1 MKWEQVKGIP
11 VLFITGNAG
20 SHKQVRSIAAEA
32 ANYWGNHA
40 SQLPDTKSKGLRD
53 LDFFTADFNE
63 DITAFH
69 GQTLLDQAEYLNDA
83 VAYILSLYH
92 DPQNPRRD
100 PDQPDPTSV
109 IIIGHSMGGIV
120 ARTMLTLP
128 NYQANS
134 VNTIITLS
142 SPHARAPVS
151 FDEDIVATYKKING
165 YWRDSYSE
173 KWATDNPLSHVTL
186 ISLAGG
192 GLDTVVPSDYASLA
206 SLVPASHGFTVFTS
220 TIPNVWTGCDH
231 LAILWCDQLRKVI
244 VKALFEI
251 VDVRRSGQ
259 TKTRAE
265 RMHVFRKLF
274 LTGMEDD
281 ISRNVQAK
289 HINTFIT
296 LENETNRILASS
308 ERLVI
313 KELGKDSRTQTH
325 LLPVPVVLDSA
336 SGKKFTLLSDQA
348 IDGSGEA
355 RNIDVLLCSVYPLQ
369 KSGNSLLLRRE
380 IDAGSTR
387 LICRPA
393 ASDLIQ
399 LPASTSSSTY
409 PFKTIEPFS
418 YFQYNIEDISEYQF
432 VAIVDKNKSPSSGWV
447 IAEFSDKSTSQVDS
461 QLGLWQLLTNGLHI
475 SLPAGRPMTM
485 NIKIPAMLSSLLV
498 YKLRLGTQSCADG
511 SLFTP
516 FVRQYIQEP
525 YESKYFVNVKEAD
538 INFHGRSPFMP
549 PSLRTTAVS
558 KGLSLQVW
566 SDPTCG
572 TSMDLSL
579 IPDIRGSLGK
589 LVMRYRTVY
598 PSIPLVVIALVLRK
612 QFVIHDKTGKLSSS
626 IP

>member
-1 MKWEQVKGIP
+1 M
-11 VLFITGNAG
+11 
-20 SHKQVRSIAAEA
+20 
-32 ANYWGNHA
+32 
-40 SQLPDTKSKGLRD
+40 PDAKSKGLRE

-69 GQTLLDQAEYLNDA
+69 GQTMLDQAEYLNDA
-83 VAYILSLYH
+83 VAYVLSLYH
-92 DPQNPRRD
+92 DPKSPRRD
-100 PDQPDPTSV
+100 LDQPDPTSV

-134 VNTIITLS
+134 INTIITLS

-151 FDEDIVATYKKING
+151 FDEDVVTTYKKING
-165 YWRDSYSE
+165 YWRDSYSQT
-173 KWATDNPLSHVTL
+173 WATDNPLSHVTL

-192 GLDTVVPSDYASLA
+192 GLDTIVPSDYASLA

-244 VKALFEI
+244 AKALFEVI
-251 VDVRRSGQ
+251 DVRRPSQ
-259 TKTRAE
+259 TKSRAE

-281 ISRNVQAK
+281 VNRNAQNQDAK
-289 HINTFIT
+289 THIT
-296 LENETNRILASS
+296 LENETNKILSS
-308 ERLVI
+308 NERLVI
-313 KELGKDSRTQTH
+313 RELGKDSTAQTH
-325 LLPVPVVLDSA
+325 LLRIPVLLDSTL
-336 SGKKFTLLSDQA
+336 GKKFTLLSDQP
-348 IDGSGEA
+348 IHEFGNPQ
-355 RNIDVLLCSVYPLQ
+355 NIDVLLCSIYPLQ
-369 KSGNSLLLRRE
+369 NSGNSVLLQRE

-387 LICRPA
+387 LICKSA

-399 LPASTSSSTY
+399 LPASTPSSTY

-418 YFQYNIEDISEYQF
+418 YFQYNIEDISDYQF
-432 VAIVDKNKSPSSGWV
+432 VAIVDKNKSSKNGWI
-447 IAEFSDKSTSQVDS
+447 IAEFSNQVTSEVQSQV
-461 QLGLWQLLTNGLHI
+461 GLWQLLTNGFHI
-475 SLPAGRPMTM
+475 KLPAGRPMM
-485 NIKIPAMLSSLLV
+485 MDIKIPAIFSSLLV

-549 PSLRTTAVS
+549 PSLRSATVS

-612 QFVIHDKTGKLSSS
+612 QFVIHDKTGKLLQLYP
-626 IP
+626 IGR